1 MKQFAHLHVH
11 TEFSLLDGAIS
22 QTNFVPSYTNLVV
35 APAVAISFYGHSFNL
50 DNTIVLQ
57 RYGYSKEASTY
68 IIKHIND
75 FIDRSNPTP
84 AFPFMLRKSALLE
97 CGNSDVVTETPEIHI
112 NVPELFIE

>member
-1 MKQFAHLHVH
+1 MIIAIMK
-11 TEFSLLDGAIS
+11 DGGGS
-22 QTNFVPSYTNLVV
+22 QKYYRWN
-35 APAVAISFYGHSFNL
+35 AVAISFYGHSFSL
-50 DNTIVLQ
+50 DNKPPNTIVLQ
-57 RYGYSKEASTY
+57 RYGYSREALTY